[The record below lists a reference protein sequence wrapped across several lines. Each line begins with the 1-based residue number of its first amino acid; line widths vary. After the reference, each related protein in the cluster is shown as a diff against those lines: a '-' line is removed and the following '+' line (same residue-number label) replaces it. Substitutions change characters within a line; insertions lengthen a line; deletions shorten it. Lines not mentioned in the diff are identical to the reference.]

1 MKEEETDYRSSIP
14 INKKGSDDNALA
26 GAEFSLEI
34 KELDTGE
41 WEYLESKTTD
51 ENGQLVFDNLIFN
64 TYRIIKTKAPEE
76 NTLMADPVIATA
88 PYSSTDGYTSDD
100 WTFNGMDYYCNVAF
114 TVTNTATFD
123 TLMSSGTSSMLP
135 TPMGFSFVLVVGE
148 LLMTIKHKR
157 KVRR

>member
-76 NTLMADPVIATA
+76 NTLMADPIIATA

-100 WTFNGMDYYCNVAF
+100 WTFNGMECIIIA
-114 TVTNTATFD
+114 
-123 TLMSSGTSSMLP
+123 MWPSQ
-135 TPMGFSFVLVVGE
+135 
-148 LLMTIKHKR
+148 
-157 KVRR
+157 